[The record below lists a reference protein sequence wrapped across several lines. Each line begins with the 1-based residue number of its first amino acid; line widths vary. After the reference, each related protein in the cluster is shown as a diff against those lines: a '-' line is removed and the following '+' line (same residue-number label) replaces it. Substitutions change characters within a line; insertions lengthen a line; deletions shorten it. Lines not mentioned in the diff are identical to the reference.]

1 MRLPTNLGE
10 TNSRSEERERESLGI
25 VHIFTP
31 IFILSLDY
39 RTEFELQRFSSTTST
54 VSHSPV
60 ERVIVIQI
68 LRRSSIGL
76 FLFDER
82 SSDRSYFKR
91 VR

>member
-39 RTEFELQRFSSTTST
+39 RTECISPRFLLRSHPLVLARRARYSNPNSTEKFDRAFFSSM
-54 VSHSPV
+54 
-60 ERVIVIQI
+60 
-68 LRRSSIGL
+68 
-76 FLFDER
+76 
-82 SSDRSYFKR
+82 KR
-91 VR
+91 